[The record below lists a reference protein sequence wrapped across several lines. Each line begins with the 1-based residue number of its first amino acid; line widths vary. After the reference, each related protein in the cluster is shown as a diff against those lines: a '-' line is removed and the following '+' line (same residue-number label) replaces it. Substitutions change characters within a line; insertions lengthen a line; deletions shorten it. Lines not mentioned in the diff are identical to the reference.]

1 MLLQLTDSEWA
12 VMQALWSEKTMTL
25 GQVTQALEP
34 VRRWSRNTVHTYLTR
49 MEGKGLVTI
58 LRDSEP
64 HLYRAAVD
72 RDVCATGARNTLLQ
86 RMYNGAAGDMIAAFL
101 KESTISSEER
111 ERLHKLLDEM
121 EV

>member
-1 MLLQLTDSEWA
+1 MLMQLTESEWA
-12 VMQALWSEKTMTL
+12 VMQALWQQDQMTL
-25 GQVTQALEP
+25 GQVTQALSGFKS
-34 VRRWSRNTVHTYLTR
+34 WSRNTVHTYLTR
-49 MEGKGLVTI
+49 MEGKGLVRI

-64 HLYRAAVD
+64 HLYQAAVD
-72 RDVCATGARNTLLQ
+72 RDSCATGARNTLLQ

-111 ERLHKLLDEM
+111 ERLRKLLDEM